1 MSRVD
6 PLRITHSR
14 LVRKA
19 VRRLAVL
26 GALLAGLTIT
36 RLAAASGA
44 EDPIVALCQVNA
56 ATTPVS
62 FVLTS
67 TAPDALKG
75 LVGRNSRPTACT
87 P

>member
-36 RLAAASGA
+36 RQAAASGA
-44 EDPIVALCQVNA
+44 
-56 ATTPVS
+56 
-62 FVLTS
+62 
-67 TAPDALKG
+67 
-75 LVGRNSRPTACT
+75 
-87 P
+87 